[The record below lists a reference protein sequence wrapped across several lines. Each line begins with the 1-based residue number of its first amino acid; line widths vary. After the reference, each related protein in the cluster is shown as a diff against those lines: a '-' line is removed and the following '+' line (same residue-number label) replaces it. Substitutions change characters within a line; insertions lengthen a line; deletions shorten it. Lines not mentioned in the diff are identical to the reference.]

1 MDIAQVEARP
11 RQERGSR
18 PCRRL
23 RKQGLVPAVICGH
36 GQPNV
41 LLTVR
46 RASLEDLLAERA
58 MIVQVNWD
66 GEQESAQI
74 KEVQY
79 DALGDD
85 IVHVDFV
92 RISLTEAVTVSV
104 PVEPHGDAVGV
115 EQGGMLDLR
124 QHELE
129 VECLPT
135 AIPEKLRVEI
145 AELDIGDILRV
156 SDVEFPEGV
165 RPTAHPETVV
175 LTIVRP
181 AEVVEEEPEVP
192 PEEIAAEPEL
202 IGREAAEAGPE
213 EGAEGAPPAEKGR

>member
-1 MDIAQVEARP
+1 M
-11 RQERGSR
+11 
-18 PCRRL
+18 
-23 RKQGLVPAVICGH
+23 
-36 GQPNV
+36 
-41 LLTVR
+41 LTVR

-115 EQGGMLDLR
+115 EQGGMLDVRL
-124 QHELE
+124 HDLE

-135 AIPEKLRVEI
+135 AIPEKLRVEV

-165 RPTAHPETVV
+165 RPTAHPEAVV

-181 AEVVEEEPEVP
+181 IEVVEEEDEVP
-192 PEEIAAEPEL
+192 PEDLAAEPEV
-202 IGREAAEAGPE
+202 IGREAAEAEPE